1 MSRPI
6 IEYYEKIEQVSQKM
20 LRAAKNSAW
29 DELYAHEENC
39 KILINELR
47 ETARNTEL
55 TKMQRQKKTAIM
67 LQILKNDAQIRIL
80 IEPWLSK
87 VDFSSNTPHACLH

>member
-47 ETARNTEL
+47 ETARHTEL
-55 TKMQRQKKTAIM
+55 TKMQRQKRLPSCFKY
-67 LQILKNDAQIRIL
+67 
-80 IEPWLSK
+80 SK
-87 VDFSSNTPHACLH
+87 MMPKFEF